1 MTSCPH
7 PHAPARHKDLRE
19 QLGYSPHHTEAVP
32 RSSCLFGLGG
42 PHSTAATRAPSHA
55 QVSPS
60 LLGVSYNYSWS
71 GRRARRPERIPLS
84 HETLPRPRRAA
95 PAPTCPAGAV
105 DSGQQTGALVV
116 RPVVQ
121 DPGQQVQVRL
131 REGVFKEISCNTGR
145 VPRAPPACPAHWTT
159 PTPST
164 ARSPAQPKLSEVSP
178 AGDLPPPPEH
188 KESQRRQERSE
199 RGPFSSIRSGNGFRR
214 FPTSTD
220 STRPLATA

>member
-1 MTSCPH
+1 MHRCLHLCLGSVTITVGREGEPGDLNAYPCPM
-7 PHAPARHKDLRE
+7 RR
-19 QLGYSPHHTEAVP
+19 
-32 RSSCLFGLGG
+32 CL
-42 PHSTAATRAPSHA
+42 
-55 QVSPS
+55 
-60 LLGVSYNYSWS
+60 
-71 GRRARRPERIPLS
+71 
-84 HETLPRPRRAA
+84 RPRRAA

-145 VPRAPPACPAHWTT
+145 VPWAPSACPAHWTT

-199 RGPFSSIRSGNGFRR
+199 RGPFSSIRSGNGLRR

>member
-1 MTSCPH
+1 MTGREGEPGDLNAYPCPM
-7 PHAPARHKDLRE
+7 RR
-19 QLGYSPHHTEAVP
+19 
-32 RSSCLFGLGG
+32 CL
-42 PHSTAATRAPSHA
+42 
-55 QVSPS
+55 
-60 LLGVSYNYSWS
+60 
-71 GRRARRPERIPLS
+71 
-84 HETLPRPRRAA
+84 RPRRAA

-105 DSGQQTGALVV
+105 DSGQQAGALVV

-145 VPRAPPACPAHWTT
+145 VPWAPSACPAHWTT

-199 RGPFSSIRSGNGFRR
+199 RGPFSSIRSGNGLRR